1 MARLRRT
8 LVAAALAGA
17 LVAAEVALVW
27 AFFAL
32 VWPRLP
38 PWAAMIGFIALA
50 VFAIGS
56 PLVWLARAG
65 GPVKSIRRGGL
76 PLTGIDDS
84 SSDRRKHPPEGNED
98 H

>member
-1 MARLRRT
+1 MAHLRRT
-8 LVAAALAGA
+8 LTAVALAGA
-17 LVAAEVALVW
+17 RVAAEVALVW

-38 PWAAMIGFIALA
+38 PWAAMLGFIALA

-65 GPVKSIRRGGL
+65 GAAQSIRRGGL

-84 SSDRRKHPPEGNED
+84 GSGGRKHPSEGNED

>member
-8 LVAAALAGA
+8 LIAAALAGA
-17 LVAAEVALVW
+17 VVAAEVALVW

-65 GPVKSIRRGGL
+65 GPVKSIRRGSL

-84 SSDRRKHPPEGNED
+84 SSGGRKHPPEGNED

>member
-8 LVAAALAGA
+8 LAALALAAAIVA
-17 LVAAEVALVW
+17 LEVALVW

-65 GPVKSIRRGGL
+65 GAAAPIRRGGL

-84 SSDRRKHPPEGNED
+84 GSGGRKRRP
-98 H
+98 

>member
-1 MARLRRT
+1 MASLRRT
-8 LVAAALAGA
+8 LVAAGLAAA

-56 PLVWLARAG
+56 PLVWLARAA
-65 GPVKSIRRGGL
+65 GPSKSLRRGAL
-76 PLTGIDDS
+76 PMTGIDES
-84 SSDRRKHPPEGNED
+84 SCGGRNHPPEGNED

>member
-8 LVAAALAGA
+8 LLAAAVAAA

-65 GPVKSIRRGGL
+65 GPAKPIRRGGL
-76 PLTGIDDS
+76 PLTGIDEGRS
-84 SSDRRKHPPEGNED
+84 GGRKHPPEGNED